1 MGASPPLPAQELER
15 ASPPLIEVQELGASS
30 PSPAQE
36 PEQASSPLVLTL
48 LSSPKPVVKAKG
60 FSSANVA
67 SPLTALPITV
77 WSPSFDNAKSP
88 PRGMAEPMK
97 KKSKQKAGAIRA
109 SLLSSAELAAGAV
122 SFILLESDVRS
133 SKELPVDEALA
144 LSFQGMVSVS
154 L

>member
-1 MGASPPLPAQELER
+1 M
-15 ASPPLIEVQELGASS
+15 GASS

-36 PEQASSPLVLTL
+36 PEQASSPLALTL

-60 FSSANVA
+60 LSSENVA
-67 SPLTALPITV
+67 PSLTALPITV
-77 WSPSFDNAKSP
+77 WSPSSDIAKSP

-109 SLLSSAELAAGAV
+109 SLLSSAELAAGAI
-122 SFILLESDVRS
+122 SSILLESDVGS
-133 SKELPVDEALA
+133 SKELLVDEALA
-144 LSFQGMVSVS
+144 LSFQGMVSIS